1 MRPVRLLATAAVL
14 AGGLFVL
21 KALEVG
27 VGAADALATWNLS
40 DEADNAAP
48 EDVVEDT
55 NEAVSPL
62 PENSIG
68 EQTCAPVQ
76 PSADQS
82 ALFAARVG
90 LSPSQRDLLTS
101 LSDRRNELDGRA
113 RELDTREQLLEAA
126 EIRIDERITEL
137 RTLRDD
143 IETLLGSLSEAEEA
157 EMIRLVAIYNQMEP
171 DAAAERIAALDP
183 QTQVQ
188 IISRMTARQA
198 GPIMAEMNVRD
209 AASLTALIASR
220 RDVPDTAAELE
231 ARIGTEG

>member
-14 AGGLFVL
+14 AGGLFLL

-27 VGAADALATWNLS
+27 VGAADAMASWNLTE
-40 DEADNAAP
+40 DADNSAP
-48 EDVVEDT
+48 GESQDDT

-62 PENSIG
+62 PANSIG

-90 LSPSQRDLLTS
+90 LSPSQRDVLTS

-137 RTLRDD
+137 RSLRDD
-143 IETLLGSLSEAEEA
+143 IETLLGTLDEEEEA
-157 EMIRLVAIYNQMEP
+157 EIERLVSIYNNMEV
-171 DAAAERIAALDP
+171 DAAAERLAALDSL
-183 QTQVQ
+183 TQVQ
-188 IISRMTARQA
+188 IVTRMAARKA
-198 GPIMAEMNVRD
+198 GEIMGEMDVRD
-209 AASLTALIASR
+209 AAALTSLIAAR
-220 RDVPDTAAELE
+220 RQVPETADELE
-231 ARIGTEG
+231 ARVGTEG